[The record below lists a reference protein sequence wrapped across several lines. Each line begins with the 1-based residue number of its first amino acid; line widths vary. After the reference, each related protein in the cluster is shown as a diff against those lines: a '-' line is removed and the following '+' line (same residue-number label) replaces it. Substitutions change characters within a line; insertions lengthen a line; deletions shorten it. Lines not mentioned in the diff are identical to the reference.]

1 MDGPSLRE
9 RQAPLKAAYRQTP
22 ASATVWLQAE
32 GILEA
37 AAIACRVR
45 TRPGD
50 VTVGLHESTGGDG
63 TTACSGEML
72 LQALVGCAG
81 VTLVAVATA
90 MGLPLRGGRVRAK
103 GEWDA
108 RGTLGVGIDAP
119 VGLRSVHLEFELD
132 ADPTPGQL
140 EKLLQLTE
148 RYCVVFQTLR
158 HSPAMTSGIRRIA
171 D

>member
-1 MDGPSLRE
+1 MNGPTLRA

-32 GILEA
+32 GALEPE
-37 AAIACRVR
+37 AIVCRVPTPAGAVR
-45 TRPGD
+45 A
-50 VTVGLHESTGGDG
+50 GLHQATGGDG

-72 LQALVGCAG
+72 LQALVACAG
-81 VTLVAVATA
+81 VTLLAVGTA
-90 MGLPLRGGRVRAK
+90 LGLSLRGGRVRAK

-108 RGTLGVGIDAP
+108 RGTLGVGADAP
-119 VGLRSVHLEFELD
+119 VGFRSIQLEFELD
-132 ADPTPGQL
+132 SDALPEQL

-158 HSPAMTSGIRRIA
+158 HPPAISSAIRSMA
-171 D
+171 G